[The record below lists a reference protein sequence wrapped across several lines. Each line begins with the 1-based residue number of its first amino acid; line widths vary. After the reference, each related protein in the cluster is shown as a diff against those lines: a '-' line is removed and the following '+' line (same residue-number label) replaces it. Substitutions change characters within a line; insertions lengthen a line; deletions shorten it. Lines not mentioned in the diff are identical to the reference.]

1 MNLFCFQTFC
11 GTSVICNTNLQ
22 TIITFFK
29 NARVNKIITRKNLDQ
44 QKTRKWNNA
53 KPRPRRRP
61 TWPSPPRLV
70 FFPNNSLHLLPSG
83 RPSWARRCQPAPPLT
98 CPPDAMDA
106 IREPPRTPWTHSPSP
121 SPPPPLSRLGE
132 KQPRAAVAIT
142 VAKRGQHAPAASPS
156 CPGAA
161 PSSSSSRIA
170 RNRALVHHGELYFVV
185 FVFGSGV
192 IRDKFRPP
200 RTLPEP
206 AASLNTSL
214 VSFSPVANRPL
225 KPARSPCRNPR

>member
-1 MNLFCFQTFC
+1 LAQ
-11 GTSVICNTNLQ
+11 
-22 TIITFFK
+22 
-29 NARVNKIITRKNLDQ
+29 
-44 QKTRKWNNA
+44 
-53 KPRPRRRP
+53 P
-61 TWPSPPRLV
+61 TPPVV
-70 FFPNNSLHLLPSG
+70 FFLPHLLPPARTASG
-83 RPSWARRCQPAPPLT
+83 VGTTLASWPRFHLLPAAAVAL
-98 CPPDAMDA
+98 
-106 IREPPRTPWTHSPSP
+106 RKPPRTPWTHSPSP